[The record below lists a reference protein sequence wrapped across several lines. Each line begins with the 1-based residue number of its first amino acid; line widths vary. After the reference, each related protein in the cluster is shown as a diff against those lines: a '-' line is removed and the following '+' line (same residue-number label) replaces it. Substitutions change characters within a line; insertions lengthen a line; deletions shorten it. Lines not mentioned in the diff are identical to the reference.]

1 MWLDRR
7 CSVSSGATD
16 ERWDRHKILR
26 RQISSRRRSETDGHF
41 RQNTLCVRPS
51 LPLQFESSIFIMDG
65 GVSGECLDYGGKSKW
80 LGKPL
85 QCSVSRWSMG
95 EMQLREVTGR
105 REKHPKQ
112 HRVYLHCTSLG
123 NGRRFLDRRCR
134 LYVMLKC
141 PLILFSPTL
150 SGLSS
155 GPRCSLSA
163 PTPTPTR
170 SPACP
175 ALFFFLF
182 CLRTRSFPASLPPQ
196 LFMSTTWNRLKSVI
210 LNLSCLR
217 SAFHFYF
224 PSEIDGGLGRLST
237 LWLLM

>member
-26 RQISSRRRSETDGHF
+26 RQISSRRWSETDGHF

-175 ALFFFLF
+175 ALFFFFFASELVLF
-182 CLRTRSFPASLPPQ
+182 LLLSPLSYLWA
-196 LFMSTTWNRLKSVI
+196 RL
-210 LNLSCLR
+210 
-217 SAFHFYF
+217 
-224 PSEIDGGLGRLST
+224 EIDFSI
-237 LWLLM
+237 W